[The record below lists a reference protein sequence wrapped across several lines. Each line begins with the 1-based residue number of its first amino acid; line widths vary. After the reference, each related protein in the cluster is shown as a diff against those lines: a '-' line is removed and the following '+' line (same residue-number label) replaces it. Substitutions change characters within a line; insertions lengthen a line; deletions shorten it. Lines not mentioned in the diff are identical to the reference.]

1 MEESIKQKTFGG
13 HGWIDSRVTEKGE
26 DIIGGD
32 LNGHTGK
39 NSGGIQTSKSSWR
52 LWIWSKEWTKR
63 C

>member
-13 HGWIDSRVTEKGE
+13 HGWIDSTVTEKGK

-32 LNGHTGK
+32 LNGHIGK
-39 NSGGIQTSKSSWR
+39 NIGGIQTSKSSRR